1 MILSKLYIFFNL
13 FQRIMLLHHVPVLLM
28 LLDFTFGFPR
38 DRTTETPDIPR
49 IVSPKLRRPTHI
61 SEFTDPDTGLNP
73 FLDLEEGL
81 TSIGRNVMED
91 ERRDDQPYF
100 DIDLVEGDVPDRRW
114 NLQEPKEHLDRMPV
128 RRPEFDYKDESD
140 FQVVT
145 TQRILP
151 TPLTTVEL
159 FVSKETE
166 KLKTNVVEE
175 EKDVQ
180 SEVEKEEKESLTV
193 SRSTVIYATV
203 AISVT
208 TLIIV
213 LVGACWWRRKLK
225 SSRTSTTTTENG
237 EVKS

>member
-1 MILSKLYIFFNL
+1 
-13 FQRIMLLHHVPVLLM
+13 MLLHHVLVLLM
-28 LLDFTFGFPR
+28 PLEFTFGFPR
-38 DRTTETPDIPR
+38 DRTTETPDIPH
-49 IVSPKLRRPTHI
+49 IDNPKLRRPTHI

-73 FLDLEEGL
+73 FVDLEEGL

-128 RRPEFDYKDESD
+128 RRPEFDYKDEND
-140 FQVVT
+140 FQVIT

-159 FVSKETE
+159 YVPKETE
-166 KLKTNVVEE
+166 KLEE

-203 AISVT
+203 AISVS